1 MSIFTIEI
9 YPSDR
14 QTHPSDGVHFILD
27 TAEMRLPFHNFLN
40 IPFLGL
46 TTFFFLFKTPFLQIV
61 LWQKLVV
68 VH

>member
-46 TTFFFLFKTPFLQIV
+46 TTFFFCSKHLFFK
-61 LWQKLVV
+61 
-68 VH
+68 